1 MVESEA
7 CFIYVL
13 EKLGEVSANKIER
26 MFCMMLKYVLFD
38 KLDATNEK

>member
-13 EKLGEVSANKIER
+13 EKLGEVRANKMER
-26 MFCMMLKYVLFD
+26 KFCIMLKSFLFD
-38 KLDATNEK
+38 KLDPMNEK